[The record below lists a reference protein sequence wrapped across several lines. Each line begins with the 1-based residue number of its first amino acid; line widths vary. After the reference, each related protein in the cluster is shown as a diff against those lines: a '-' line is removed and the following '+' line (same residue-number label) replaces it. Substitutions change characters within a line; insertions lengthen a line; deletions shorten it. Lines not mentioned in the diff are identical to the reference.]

1 MQALKSNRGKFV
13 ASSLVDMENQ
23 NHLLGG
29 ALQYE
34 MGDPVVPSEKEL
46 RDATKDFLSS
56 QLGLYEAT
64 DINVLT
70 TELVKFFD
78 WTIA

>member
-1 MQALKSNRGKFV
+1 MQVLKSNRGKFV

-34 MGDPVVPSEKEL
+34 MGGPVVPSEKEL

-56 QLGLYEAT
+56 QLGL
-64 DINVLT
+64 
-70 TELVKFFD
+70 
-78 WTIA
+78 